1 MMVDGMEDSWV
12 EWLEATPVAVLD
24 KKLDDLLVAVKATDL
39 VDMMVGW
46 RDGRKASAMVASLV
60 KLLDDS
66 KGQL

>member
-46 RDGRKASAMVASLV
+46 RDGRKTGEAGRGGGGVSPR
-60 KLLDDS
+60 
-66 KGQL
+66 